1 MRCFSFDIET
11 IPDVEFGRRMWDLEG
26 LSDEEVGTAMTFKRQ
41 QQTGSDF
48 LPLHQHRIV
57 AISVA
62 LRSGDTFRVW
72 SLGDE
77 DADEAEIVR
86 RFFDGIERYSP
97 DLVSWNGS
105 GFDLPVLHYRALR
118 HGIQA
123 SRYWEVGDNDREYKW
138 NNYLGRFHWRH
149 VDLMDV
155 LAGYQHRGR
164 ASLDQMAVLLGFPG
178 KLGMSG
184 DKVWDTYQAG
194 DIRAIRDYCET
205 DVLNTWL
212 VYLRYELMRGN
223 LDERGLAR
231 EFDLVRTTLT
241 SMGKPHLD
249 EFLGAWSESDDL
261 HLRISKD
268 VRRVARRFDLSNSEV
283 YLIFDQG
290 VREGWPDPEGVALP
304 ASVPPLEPRIR

>member
-26 LSDEEVGTAMTFKRQ
+26 LSDEEVATAMTFKRQ

-48 LPLHQHRIV
+48 LPLHQHRVV

-62 LRSGDTFRVW
+62 LRSEHTFRVW

-77 DADEAEIVR
+77 GADEAEIVR

-123 SRYWEVGDNDREYKW
+123 PRYWEVGDNDREYKW
-138 NNYLGRFHWRH
+138 NNYLSRFHWRH

-155 LAGYQHRGR
+155 LAGFQPRGR
-164 ASLDQMAVLLGFPG
+164 ASLDQAAVMLGFPG

-184 DKVWDTYQAG
+184 DKVWETWLAG
-194 DIRAIRDYCET
+194 GIREIRDYCET

-212 VYLRYELMRGN
+212 VYLRFEFMRGN
-223 LDERGLAR
+223 LDAADLEREYA
-231 EFDLVRTTLT
+231 LVRKTLGE
-241 SMGKPHLD
+241 MQQPHLD
-249 EFLGAWSESDDL
+249 EFLAAWS
-261 HLRISKD
+261 
-268 VRRVARRFDLSNSEV
+268 
-283 YLIFDQG
+283 
-290 VREGWPDPEGVALP
+290 
-304 ASVPPLEPRIR
+304 